1 MDLNLK
7 GKTVLVTGGGAGLG
21 AGICEVFAA
30 EGANVMVNYI
40 VNEDDVMKFV
50 ESLNE
55 RFSSGRHMAIYGD
68 VTKADDIDS
77 MIATAEKEYGHM
89 DIVVNNAGVWP
100 TTMIEDMS
108 DEEWRKVIDIDLTG
122 PFMVSKR
129 VCMHYH
135 AKGIRGRIV
144 NVTSKSAYAVNTPA
158 HAHYVSAKG
167 GVVLLTKAL
176 AREFSQYG
184 IIVNGV
190 IPGMVRT
197 PLNEDK
203 LSNPE
208 IMASYVERIPSG
220 RVSTAQEVGYTVAFL
235 ASDKADFINGTCV
248 DVTGGML
255 I

>member
-1 MDLNLK
+1 MDLGLK

-21 AGICEVFAA
+21 AGICEVFAQ
-30 EGANVMVNYI
+30 EGANVIVNYI
-40 VNEDDVMKFV
+40 IDEANVFNFV
-50 ESLNE
+50 DSLGE
-55 RFSSGRHMAIYGD
+55 RYGGKHAAMYGD
-68 VTKADDIDS
+68 VTKAEDIDGV
-77 MIATAEKEYGHM
+77 IEKAVAKYGHL
-89 DIVVNNAGVWP
+89 DVVVNNAGIWP
-100 TTMIEDMS
+100 TTPIENMPD
-108 DEEWRKVIDIDLTG
+108 DEWKKVIEVNLTG
-122 PFMVSKR
+122 PFLLSKR
-129 VCMHYH
+129 ACVYYKK
-135 AKGIRGRIV
+135 AGVKGRIV
-144 NVTSKSAYAVNTPA
+144 NITSKSAFAVNTGE

-167 GVVLLTKAL
+167 GLVLLTKAL

-197 PLNEDK
+197 PINEDK
-203 LSNPE
+203 LSKPE

-235 ASDKADFINGTCV
+235 ASSKADFINGACV

>member
-1 MDLNLK
+1 MELNLK
-7 GKTVLVTGGGAGLG
+7 GRTVLVTGGGAGLG

-30 EGANVMVNYI
+30 EGANIMVNYI
-40 VNEDDVMKFV
+40 VNEADVIKFA
-50 ESLNE
+50 ESLNA
-55 RFSSGRHMAIYGD
+55 RFGNRHMAVYGD
-68 VTKADDIDS
+68 VTKAEDIEN
-77 MIATAEKEYGHM
+77 MIESADREYGRL
-89 DIVVNNAGVWP
+89 DIIVNNAGIWP
-100 TTMIEDMS
+100 TTMIEDMT
-108 DEEWRKVIDIDLTG
+108 DEEWRKVIDVNLTG
-122 PFMVSKR
+122 PFMISKR
-129 VCMHYH
+129 ACKYYKE
-135 AKGIRGRIV
+135 KGIRGRVV

-167 GVVLLTKAL
+167 GMVLLTKAL

-197 PLNEDK
+197 PINEDK

-208 IMASYVERIPSG
+208 ILASYVERIPSG

>member
-1 MDLNLK
+1 MDLGLK

-21 AGICEVFAA
+21 AGICEVFAQ
-30 EGANVMVNYI
+30 EGANIVVNYI
-40 VNEDDVMKFV
+40 IDEPGVLKFV
-50 ESLNE
+50 DSLSQ
-55 RFSSGRHMAIYGD
+55 RYGGTHTAMYGD
-68 VTKADDIDS
+68 ITRDEDIDR
-77 MIATAEKEYGHM
+77 MIQESVDKYGHL
-89 DIVVNNAGVWP
+89 DVVVNNAGIWP
-100 TTMIEDMS
+100 TTMIEDMT
-108 DEEWRKVIDIDLTG
+108 DAEWRKVIDVNLTG
-122 PFMVSKR
+122 PFMISKR
-129 VCMHYH
+129 ACVYYKK
-135 AKGIRGRIV
+135 AGIRGRIV

-167 GVVLLTKAL
+167 GLNLLTKAL
-176 AREFSQYG
+176 AREFSPYG

-203 LSNPE
+203 LSKPE

-220 RVSTAQEVGYTVAFL
+220 RISTAQEVGYTVAFL
-235 ASDKADFINGTCV
+235 ASAKGDFINGTCV

>member
-1 MDLNLK
+1 MDLCLK

-21 AGICEVFAA
+21 AGICEVFAQ
-30 EGANVMVNYI
+30 EGANIVVNYI
-40 VNEDDVMKFV
+40 VNESEVLQFV
-50 ESLNE
+50 NTLGE
-55 RFSSGRHMAIYGD
+55 RFGGKHMAAYAD
-68 VTKADDIDS
+68 VTKAEDIDA
-77 MIATAEKEYGHM
+77 MISAVVEKYGHL
-89 DIVVNNAGVWP
+89 DVVVNNAGIWP
-100 TTMIEDMS
+100 TTLIENMS
-108 DEEWRKVIDIDLTG
+108 DAEWRKVIDVNLTG
-122 PFMVSKR
+122 PFVLSKR
-129 VCMHYH
+129 ACVYYKE
-135 AKGIRGRIV
+135 AGIRGRIV
-144 NVTSKSAYAVNTPA
+144 NIVSKSGFTVNTEG

-167 GVVLLTKAL
+167 GLVLLTKAL

-190 IPGMVRT
+190 TPGMVRT

-208 IMASYVERIPSG
+208 ILASYVERIPSG

-235 ASDKADFINGTCV
+235 ASNKADFINGACV